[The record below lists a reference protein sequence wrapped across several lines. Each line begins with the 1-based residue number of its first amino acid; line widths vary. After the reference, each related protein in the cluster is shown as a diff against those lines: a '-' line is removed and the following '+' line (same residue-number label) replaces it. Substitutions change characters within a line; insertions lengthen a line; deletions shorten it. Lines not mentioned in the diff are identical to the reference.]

1 VPWEFGHAVAQ
12 QAIYAEGDSVPVWL
26 WGAAAIAMLGPIWW
40 IAAMFVTGETPYDR
54 WTGVRITQ
62 TSSRTTLAV
71 D

>member
-1 VPWEFGHAVAQ
+1 
-12 QAIYAEGDSVPVWL
+12 
-26 WGAAAIAMLGPIWW
+26 MLGPIWW

-62 TSSRTTLAV
+62 TSSGTTLAV